1 MARKRTISDALDLTQ
16 YDTDEDDDDYSDSPS
31 TSTRSTRSRS
41 RKKRSSTAVTS
52 PSPSPPSTALMRMVA
67 AGLAPRGRLF
77 GGSGLISDEKLKGG
91 REKLNL
97 RSSDDK
103 DAHKKEIKH
112 KSEIKAVG
120 DGILSFR
127 ADPSKP
133 QKPQVVEF
141 PKSRILYTTLIKRKA
156 RPRKKKS
163 DDSAEEESS
172 DSEGEV
178 DPDALNLSKI
188 IGEPERVQRL
198 ILSGQTIQHP
208 WTLNAFGTK
217 PDPTRHRSPRKKKPT
232 KKDEE
237 GETKVKKA
245 RKPAKP
251 KRTYKN
257 DGAKA
262 LILHDTPF
270 DEKSTSTVHSFKN
283 VVTFQANPAGKW
295 NARFLYVRV
304 TFSRG

>member
-1 MARKRTISDALDLTQ
+1 
-16 YDTDEDDDDYSDSPS
+16 
-31 TSTRSTRSRS
+31 
-41 RKKRSSTAVTS
+41 
-52 PSPSPPSTALMRMVA
+52 MVA

-97 RSSDDK
+97 RSSEDK
-103 DAHKKEIKH
+103 DAHKKEFKP

-120 DGILSFR
+120 DGMLSFR

-133 QKPQVVEF
+133 QKPQVLEF

-156 RPRKKKS
+156 RPRKKKL
-163 DDSAEEESS
+163 DGNEEEEGSS
-172 DSEGEV
+172 DSEEEE
-178 DPDALNLSKI
+178 DFDAVNLSKI

-217 PDPTRHRSPRKKKPT
+217 PDPTKHRSPRKKKPA
-232 KKDEE
+232 KKEEEE

-257 DGAKA
+257 DGTKA
-262 LILHDTPF
+262 LILHETPF
-270 DEKSTSTVHSFKN
+270 DEKLTIHSFKN
-283 VVTFQANPAGKW
+283 VVTFNPIGGKW

-304 TFSRG
+304 TFPPF